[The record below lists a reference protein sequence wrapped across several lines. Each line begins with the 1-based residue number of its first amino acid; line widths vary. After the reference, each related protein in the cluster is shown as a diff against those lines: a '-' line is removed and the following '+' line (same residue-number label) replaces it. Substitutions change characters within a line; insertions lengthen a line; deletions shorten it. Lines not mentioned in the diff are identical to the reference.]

1 MQLWLIRNAIGKH
14 LNVQGNELL
23 KECRKHDLVFGR
35 ALYAVTVARK
45 FKLKKTKAAETIGV
59 GRCIMYHYTEKIN
72 LLIET
77 KDKKY
82 FPIINDIFLKFE
94 V

>member
-1 MQLWLIRNAIGKH
+1 
-14 LNVQGNELL
+14 
-23 KECRKHDLVFGR
+23 
-35 ALYAVTVARK
+35 
-45 FKLKKTKAAETIGV
+45 V